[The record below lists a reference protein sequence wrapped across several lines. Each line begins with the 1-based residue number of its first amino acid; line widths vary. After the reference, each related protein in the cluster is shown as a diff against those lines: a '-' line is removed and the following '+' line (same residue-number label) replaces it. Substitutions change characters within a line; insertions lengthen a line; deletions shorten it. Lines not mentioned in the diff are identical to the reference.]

1 MRSLDEIA
9 RAAQRG
15 DTDAL
20 EKLLRA
26 VQGDVWRF
34 ATYLTSA
41 NVGDDLAQESLV
53 RVIEHLGRWHR
64 GPVRAW
70 ILGVTRNVCR
80 EHIGR
85 TTRRRTDPVSVP
97 PDPAIPDQTGYV
109 DAVALLSALAPEQG
123 EAIVLTQLLGLSYA
137 EAAEV
142 ADCAIGTIR
151 SRVARGRSELT
162 DAVSAEQGR
171 DHG

>member
-1 MRSLDEIA
+1 MRSLDETA
-9 RAAQRG
+9 RDAQRG

-20 EKLLRA
+20 ESLLRA
-26 VQGDVWRF
+26 VQSDVWRF
-34 ATYLTSA
+34 ATYLTSQ

-53 RVIEHLGRWHR
+53 RVIEHLDRWHR

-80 EHIGR
+80 EHIAR
-85 TTRRRTDPVSVP
+85 TSRRRTDPVATL
-97 PDPAIPDQTGYV
+97 PDPTTPDHTGYV
-109 DAVALLSALAPEQG
+109 DTLALLQGLIPEQG

-142 ADCAIGTIR
+142 AGCPIGTIR
-151 SRVARGRSELT
+151 SRVARGRT
-162 DAVSAEQGR
+162 DLAEAAASYQRR
-171 DHG
+171 DLG